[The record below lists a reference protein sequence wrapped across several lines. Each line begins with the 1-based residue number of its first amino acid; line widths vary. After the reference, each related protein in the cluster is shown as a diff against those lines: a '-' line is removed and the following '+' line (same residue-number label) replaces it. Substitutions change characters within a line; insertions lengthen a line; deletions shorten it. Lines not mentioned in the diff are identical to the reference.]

1 MTKILF
7 RRHWIKSRSKIKHL
21 HLHLVCRAIK
31 RFVLD
36 VDAVVEVDDVVAAL
50 RLDHHPALVL
60 HQLNHVPIRD
70 PNSDEKKLDPWL
82 KW

>member
-36 VDAVVEVDDVVAAL
+36 VDAVVVVGDAVVVVGDAVVVVGDVIVAS
-50 RLDHHPALVL
+50 
-60 HQLNHVPIRD
+60 I
-70 PNSDEKKLDPWL
+70 KF
-82 KW
+82 